1 MSHCV
6 KGCKYAA
13 KTVGVNCC
21 GYAQRELGRKTV
33 LLTAC
38 EIYHIDKNDFP
49 AIHRALEEH
58 GCPCYE
64 PGKRA
69 STVRALSAKE
79 RKPRAKKAPAAP
91 EPHLPEK
98 DDDRPATLEDLEELV
113 RGLSKRQLR
122 TLYEKLREK
131 YK

>member
-13 KTVGVNCC
+13 KTVGAGRC

-33 LLTAC
+33 LLTVC

-69 STVRALSAKE
+69 STVRALSATKK
-79 RKPRAKKAPAAP
+79 KPTAPAPEKKPAP
-91 EPHLPEK
+91 EPPSRK
-98 DDDRPATLEDLEELV
+98 RTTTG
-113 RGLSKRQLR
+113 RRRWRTWRNLSAA
-122 TLYEKLREK
+122 
-131 YK
+131 